1 MHTLL
6 IAISGSDNW
15 PDYYLD
21 EHTGSD
27 IDYYTWI
34 GEQDTGLNRG
44 WLKDMETYITESER
58 TEDDKEFILYNGEAG
73 LAAAPRLET
82 VDLDRL
88 LVEYKPGF
96 VIIDG
101 TFFQEEG
108 WCRAHKCMEKDPDF
122 LEDVRSSLDYA
133 KKHEDNLRVWFYD
146 VHI

>member
-6 IAISGSDNW
+6 IAISGSDNR
-15 PDYYLD
+15 PDHYLD
-21 EHTGSD
+21 EHTGSE
-27 IDYYTWI
+27 IDYYYWL
-34 GEQDTGLNRG
+34 GEMGDGTAKE
-44 WLKDMETYITESER
+44 WLTELAPYITTSER
-58 TEDDKEFILYNGEAG
+58 TFDDEVFAADHCESG